1 MFHSQNVLYSRNPD
15 TWGHEYESIAEFPA
29 KNTELTEHAIQ
40 ALFTAISEGKPSL
53 ICKSFSPIVNMNRLL
68 KTSLGNPTTTPLA
81 APRTLKRAFSAQFHP

>member
-40 ALFTAISEGKPSL
+40 ALFTAISEGKPSFDMQEFL
-53 ICKSFSPIVNMNRLL
+53 TNSEYE
-68 KTSLGNPTTTPLA
+68 
-81 APRTLKRAFSAQFHP
+81 